1 VFAHLVIPHQPFVFG
16 PNGEPFVIP
25 EKVHNGTTYYTNS
38 DYKLGYTNQVTFI
51 SDHIVQVVQ
60 SILESSAVPPIIIL
74 QGDHG
79 PSHFDV
85 PTRMEILNAYYFP
98 DHESAL
104 YPEITPV
111 NSFRLL
117 FNNYFNTDF
126 DVLED
131 VSYYSQYPNA
141 YQFEVIP
148 NTCQDGGR

>member
-1 VFAHLVIPHQPFVFG
+1 M
-16 PNGEPFVIP
+16 
-25 EKVHNGTTYYTNS
+25 
-38 DYKLGYTNQVTFI
+38 
-51 SDHIVQVVQ
+51 
-60 SILESSAVPPIIIL
+60 PPIIII

-85 PTRMEILNAYYFP
+85 PSRMAILNAYYFP
-98 DHESAL
+98 DHEFAV

-126 DVLED
+126 DLLED

-148 NTCQDGGR
+148 NTCQNGSR